1 MEFIEGN
8 TPLDPSVNRIRLID
22 GKINIRIQA
31 DGIEYTGIILRQL
44 HMLQLILV
52 HGLNVGIF
60 QIFPQ

>member
-8 TPLDPSVNRIRLID
+8 TPLDSSVNRIRLID
-22 GKINIRIQA
+22 GEINIRIQA